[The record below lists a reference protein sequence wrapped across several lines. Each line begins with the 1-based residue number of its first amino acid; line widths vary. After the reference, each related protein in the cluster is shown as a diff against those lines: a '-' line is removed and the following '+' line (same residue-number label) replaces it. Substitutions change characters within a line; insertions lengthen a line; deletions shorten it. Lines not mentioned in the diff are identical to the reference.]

1 MLAIQDPVMAIAQ
14 TTLEAVDLWLYGKAK
29 STQQTYRRD
38 INQFLEFTGKE
49 MGQWTVNDI
58 QRYGLDLD
66 RQGLK
71 SATVNKKILAIKSL
85 LSYCHKLGL
94 IPVNPGAAVPVKRMK
109 NTIAQRILTEYEVME
124 MIYSTSHAIER
135 SLLKLLYATGCRVS
149 EAIHLKWSDSRDR
162 GEAVQLTIF
171 GKGDKTRHVLI
182 KKDLWDEVKLSTN
195 RRGNYVFSTKS
206 GKPYDRARIHRIIKK
221 AGDRVGLP
229 GVSAH
234 WLRHS
239 HASHSLD
246 RGCPISTLQ
255 ASLGHSSIE
264 TTQRYL
270 HSRPEDCS
278 SLHLVF

>member
-1 MLAIQDPVMAIAQ
+1 MLATQDPAMAIAH
-14 TTLEAVDLWLYGKAK
+14 TTQEAIDLWLYGKSK
-29 STQQTYRRD
+29 NTRSTYHRE
-38 INQFLEFTGKE
+38 INQFLAFTGKE
-49 MGQWTVNDI
+49 VGQWTVNDI
-58 QRYGLDLD
+58 QSYGLYLD
-66 RQGLK
+66 GQRLK
-71 SATVNKKILAIKSL
+71 RATVNKKILAIKSL

-94 IPVNPGAAVPVKRMK
+94 IPVNPGGAVPVKPLK
-109 NTIAQRILTEYEVME
+109 NSLAERILTEYEVME

-149 EAIHLKWSDSRDR
+149 EALNLKWSDSRDR

-182 KKDLWDEVKLSTN
+182 KKELWNEVKLSTN
-195 RRGNYVFSTKS
+195 RRGEYIFSTRT
-206 GKPYDRARIHRIIKK
+206 GKPYDRARVHRIIKK
-221 AGDRVGLP
+221 AGKRVGLP

-234 WLRHS
+234 WFRHS

-255 ASLGHSSIE
+255 SSLGHRSIE

-270 HSRPEDCS
+270 HSRPEDGS
-278 SLHLVF
+278 SLHLVL